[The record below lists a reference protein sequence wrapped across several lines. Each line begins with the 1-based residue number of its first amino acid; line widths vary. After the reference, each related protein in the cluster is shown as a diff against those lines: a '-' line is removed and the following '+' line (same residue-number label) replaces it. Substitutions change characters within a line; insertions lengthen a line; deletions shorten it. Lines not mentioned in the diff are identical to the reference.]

1 MKIIKNFG
9 IGTVLLGFALIL
21 PEINTMF
28 IDFTKFSPSELA
40 LIVIGFLMLSFHYF
54 VKPAFRKGY

>member
-1 MKIIKNFG
+1 MDIIKNFG
-9 IGTVLLGFALIL
+9 IGTVILGFAILL
-21 PEINTMF
+21 PEINSMF

-40 LIVIGFLMLSFHYF
+40 LMVLGLLMLSFHYF